1 MASAC
6 RAAKAL
12 PDLDVPACRI
22 TGVRC
27 GDGWQMCGPGT
38 V

>member
-1 MASAC
+1 
-6 RAAKAL
+6 
-12 PDLDVPACRI
+12 LDVPACRI